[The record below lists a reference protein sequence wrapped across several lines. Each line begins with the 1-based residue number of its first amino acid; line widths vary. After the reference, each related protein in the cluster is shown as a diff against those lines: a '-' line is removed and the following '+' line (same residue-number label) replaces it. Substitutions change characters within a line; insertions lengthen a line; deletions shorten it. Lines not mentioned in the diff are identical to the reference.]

1 MGQFDVNI
9 KWGKEKFNDI
19 TVNTDEAPEIFKAQ
33 LFALTNVPPERQKI
47 MIKGGVLKDSWDN
60 FQGKLKNGAMI
71 MLMGSADP
79 LPEKPK
85 ELPRFME
92 DMADAE
98 MNQVAKIPVGI
109 ENLGNTCYLNS
120 VIQCLRV
127 IPELKTALQEYS
139 QSDAFVKQLKD
150 LWNSL
155 DNSPE
160 AAKPIA
166 FLLVLHANFPIF
178 AERGPQGGLKQ
189 QDANE
194 AWLSICRYLHQL
206 PGAGNKDLM
215 EELFGVQ
222 YRSETKCIEEGG
234 ETEAKVETDKQL
246 SISCFIDTDV
256 KYLLT
261 GLKKNL
267 VEKIEKKSE
276 KLDRQ
281 AQYEKNSTIERLPH
295 YLAVNFIRFYYKTGT
310 QNSAKILKDVK
321 FQTEFDAW
329 DLCGPNLQEKLKPN
343 REKLKLLTDKELDL
357 LSRKKK
363 NGVRKIEPPK
373 YTQFEKTHF
382 DEDHGSNNHGW
393 YTLKAV
399 LTHKGRSIDGGHY
412 IAWTKQEDGRWIK
425 FDDDKA
431 TVVTEEEVLALS
443 GGGDWHTA
451 YICIFETKKLPV
463 FTPDLENDQ
472 MENMETS

>member
-1 MGQFDVNI
+1 MGQFDVKV
-9 KWGKEKFNDI
+9 KWGKEKYEV
-19 TVNTDEAPEIFKAQ
+19 TANTEEAPEMFKAQ
-33 LFALTNVPPERQKI
+33 LFALTNVPLERQKI
-47 MIKGGVLKDSWDN
+47 MIKGGVLKDSWDA
-60 FQGKLKNGAMI
+60 FQGKIKNGAMI

-85 ELPRFME
+85 DLPKFLE
-92 DMADAE
+92 DMTE
-98 MNQVAKIPVGI
+98 SELTQVAKIPVGL

-127 IPELKTALQEYS
+127 APQLKTALREYK
-139 QSDAFVKQLKD
+139 QSDGFIQQLKD
-150 LWNSL
+150 LWEVM
-155 DNSPE
+155 DNAGE
-160 AAKPIA
+160 APKPLA
-166 FLLVLHANFPIF
+166 FLMNLHMNFPIF
-178 AERGPQGGLKQ
+178 AERSPQGGLKQ

-206 PGAGNKDLM
+206 PGEGSKDLM

-234 ETEAKVETDKQL
+234 EPDVKVETDKQL
-246 SISCFIDTDV
+246 SISCFIDQDV

-281 AQYEKNSTIERLPH
+281 AQYEKNSTVERLPH
-295 YLAVNFIRFYYKTGT
+295 YLAVNFIRFFYKTGT

-321 FQTEFDAW
+321 FQTDFDAW
-329 DLCGPNLQEKLKPN
+329 DLCGPTLQEKLKPN
-343 REKLKLLTDKELDL
+343 REKLKMVTDKELDL
-357 LSRKKK
+357 LARKKK
-363 NGVRKIEPPK
+363 NGVRKIVPPTYTKFEP
-373 YTQFEKTHF
+373 THF
-382 DEDHGSNNHGW
+382 EDDHGSNNHGW
-393 YTLKAV
+393 YSLKAV

-412 IAWTKQEDGRWIK
+412 IAWTKQEDGRWVK
-425 FDDDKA
+425 FDDDTA

-463 FTPDLENDQ
+463 FTPELENDQ
-472 MENMETS
+472 MENMETN